1 MSKKS
6 SAMGQEFGC
15 ECPNAAVRSQPEP
28 QQPAAEV
35 DSLGWSCGHRS
46 AKVAAPVAPK
56 WMIPAT
62 GSHYFA
68 LGQSMGLMGP
78 GSCRTNELNLADGPL
93 GVQSSASG
101 ATCPSAN
108 PGHRR
113 LSLFP
118 RTCDVRRMHSA
129 LTVNIWRH
137 LWVKVKCVGCGAH
150 PRDRNGRR
158 DAESINRSVAGRRQ
172 SGKRCLWPG
181 R

>member
-1 MSKKS
+1 MANTGLLPSLGRRKILSRVGETDVDTLRKSSLKTCRSNVEKS

-113 LSLFP
+113 LSLSRGP
-118 RTCDVRRMHSA
+118 VTSG
-129 LTVNIWRH
+129 
-137 LWVKVKCVGCGAH
+137 GCTR
-150 PRDRNGRR
+150 P
-158 DAESINRSVAGRRQ
+158 
-172 SGKRCLWPG
+172 
-181 R
+181 